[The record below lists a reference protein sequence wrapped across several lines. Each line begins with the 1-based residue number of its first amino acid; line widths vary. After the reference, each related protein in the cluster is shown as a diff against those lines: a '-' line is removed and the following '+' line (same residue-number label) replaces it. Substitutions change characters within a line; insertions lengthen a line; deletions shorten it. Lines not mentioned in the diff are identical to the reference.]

1 MEPIF
6 GEYVGI
12 LKKLNKVPYTL
23 VVPKDIDTEITQV
36 TLAETFF
43 LAQKNQAD
51 MLMRAAGGR
60 EMFLLDLRYYLPDA
74 DKAQLE
80 QMSVNLAKAKN
91 DFLDKIEALR
101 GTDPDKLT
109 LEMRKFYDYT
119 NIYRNAVRKE
129 LAEGEALI
137 RKGIKEHHPSV
148 YKHKALKQMLNTD
161 YPKTIKAFYDE
172 DNYLK
177 KRISHCLEEESKSK
191 KEK

>member
-1 MEPIF
+1 MEPVF
-6 GEYVGI
+6 AGYVDN

-23 VVPKDIDTEITQV
+23 VIPKDIATEITQV
-36 TLAETFF
+36 RLAESFN
-43 LAQKNQAD
+43 LAQKNQAV
-51 MLMRAAGGR
+51 MLMRAAEGR
-60 EMFLLDLRYYLPDA
+60 EMFLLDLSCYVPDP

-91 DFLDKIEALR
+91 DLLDKIEALK

-109 LEMRKFYDYT
+109 LELRKFYDYT
-119 NIYRNAVRKE
+119 NTYRNAVRKE

-137 RKGIKEHHPSV
+137 RKSIKEHHPSD

-177 KRISHCLEEESKSK
+177 KRIYHCLEEESKSK